1 MTLLTP
7 MPTKTPSFRPWAV
20 ALALALLSGCASIEK
35 RTQKLN
41 LGMTKEQATNVLGN
55 DFKTVGARESA
66 GSRKIEVIQYDDAD
80 YGELL
85 LYFRDG
91 KLVQWGDI
99 RVLENV
105 PEEYRTRKGPEW

>member
-1 MTLLTP
+1 M
-7 MPTKTPSFRPWAV
+7 KTPTIHRWAAVV
-20 ALALALLSGCASIEK
+20 ALILLAGCASIEK
-35 RTQKLN
+35 RTQKLS
-41 LGMTKEQATNVLGN
+41 LGMTREQATNVLGN
-55 DFKTVGARESA
+55 DFRTVGARESS
-66 GSRKIEVIQYDDAD
+66 GSHKIEVIEYNDAE

-105 PEEYRTRKGPEW
+105 PEEYRARKGPEW